1 MCTGREGASRTLKNA
16 GVPVVYDFKCLSAAA
31 RARLLLDPEREIEG
45 KTGFHGCRQIAKSQN
60 MQLFAASSHLIIA
73 LSAARAPPP
82 PQTMSLDAFKVTSI
96 LAISPP
102 SLSHSL
108 SVACVWFSRS
118 NSNLK

>member
-31 RARLLLDPEREIEG
+31 SSTQREREIEG

-108 SVACVWFSRS
+108 SVACVWLSRS

>member
-31 RARLLLDPEREIEG
+31 RRLLDLEREIEG

-102 SLSHSL
+102 SLSHFL
-108 SVACVWFSRS
+108 SVACVWLSRS